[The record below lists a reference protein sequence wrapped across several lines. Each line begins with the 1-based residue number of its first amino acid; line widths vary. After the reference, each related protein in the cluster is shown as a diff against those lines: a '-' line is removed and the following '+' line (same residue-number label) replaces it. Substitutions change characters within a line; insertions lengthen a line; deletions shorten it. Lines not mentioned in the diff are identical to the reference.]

1 MHPPDACMHPPPQ
14 VRELGMHPPPQWQ
27 PQSAAEQARWAA
39 LDLRWIRCYDY
50 TACRARLLGAVPGRH
65 TGEKLGRW
73 GHMQVRGL
81 RAEGML
87 IAC

>member
-1 MHPPDACMHPPPQ
+1 MHPPPQ

-39 LDLRWIRCYDY
+39 LDLNWIQCYDY

-73 GHMQVRGL
+73 GHMQV
-81 RAEGML
+81 
-87 IAC
+87 